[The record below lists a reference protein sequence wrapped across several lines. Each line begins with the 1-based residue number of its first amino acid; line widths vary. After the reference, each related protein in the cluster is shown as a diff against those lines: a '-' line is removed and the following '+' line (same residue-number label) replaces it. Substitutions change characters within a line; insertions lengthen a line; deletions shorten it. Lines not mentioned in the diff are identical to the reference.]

1 MERVA
6 DLMRFITL
14 NPGEKHE
21 VPVKDAYLL
30 LTYLQPLA
38 SGKIYELE
46 VRFRDGYG
54 DPSPRREYVGKKD
67 FIVIDLPPPVKL
79 LPRHS

>member
-1 MERVA
+1 MNY
-6 DLMRFITL
+6 ITL
-14 NPGEKHE
+14 KPGEKHE

-46 VRFRDGYG
+46 VRFRDGPWRSGYPEG
-54 DPSPRREYVGKKD
+54 VCGEKGFY
-67 FIVIDLPPPVKL
+67 
-79 LPRHS
+79 RH